1 MLDNT
6 APHAWARRGAKCI
19 VGEPVPALPRCLPR
33 KLPARLVW
41 PRVARRGTNHAF
53 IGQKVCKNEVCGM
66 TSVISLPLG
75 DEVKVTQ
82 KGDDGHSS
90 AIINSALYSAHG
102 GRNQLCAI
110 MSKIAVEL
118 AIQIVCHEID
128 TVNRSENG

>member
-1 MLDNT
+1 
-6 APHAWARRGAKCI
+6 
-19 VGEPVPALPRCLPR
+19 
-33 KLPARLVW
+33 
-41 PRVARRGTNHAF
+41 
-53 IGQKVCKNEVCGM
+53 M

-75 DEVKVTQ
+75 DEVKVTK

-118 AIQIVCHEID
+118 AIQIMCYEINK
-128 TVNRSENG
+128 VNRFKNG